1 MASHIENPI
10 QLLTPS
16 SLIIYRQQINPSN
29 GMRDK
34 LCFQLS
40 ISRYRQEIIK
50 IQVGIL
56 CLNKLSPDS

>member
-16 SLIIYRQQINPSN
+16 SLIIYKQHISPSS

-40 ISRYRQEIIK
+40 ISRYKQEMIK

-56 CLNKLSPDS
+56 CLNKLRPDS